1 MVASATRKKEWQKL
15 VTQWRAGGLSQRA
28 FALEH
33 GVTQREISYWSRSL
47 TATAPLPGFV
57 PLRVMSTAAAVA
69 ISLRSERGWTLTL
82 PHDVP
87 AAFSMHRTAAFTMK
101 GCTTVRTESCLT
113 SILPASNKLS
123 CRMPAKPLPNRRTN
137 ERRVDNITMKA
148 RTMVGTLK
156 RTIGTS
162 AARRFLE
169 KNGYGADLVH
179 DMMTSSVER
188 RCSRRRADGYTVR
201 TKPQRANPQPM
212 RKADISGPLGA
223 EELKALYQ
231 LRSANDSENVFI
243 RVCDCPPQF
252 VRFGFMEPGPR
263 GARITERGRAT
274 LLHWTRAKG
283 IACRLAWAGNCCV

>member
-1 MVASATRKKEWQKL
+1 
-15 VTQWRAGGLSQRA
+15 
-28 FALEH
+28 
-33 GVTQREISYWSRSL
+33 
-47 TATAPLPGFV
+47 
-57 PLRVMSTAAAVA
+57 
-69 ISLRSERGWTLTL
+69 
-82 PHDVP
+82 
-87 AAFSMHRTAAFTMK
+87 
-101 GCTTVRTESCLT
+101 
-113 SILPASNKLS
+113 
-123 CRMPAKPLPNRRTN
+123 MPAKPLPNRRTN
-137 ERRVDNITMKA
+137 ERRVDKITMKA

-169 KNGYGADLVH
+169 KNGHGADLVQ
-179 DMMTSSVER
+179 DMMISSVER
-188 RCSRRRADGYTVR
+188 RCSSRRADGYTVR

-223 EELKALYQ
+223 EELQALYQ

-274 LLHWTRAKG
+274 LLHWTRARALLAVSRGQG
-283 IACRLAWAGNCCV
+283 IAAFENSIETWLYLNRFIERSGTEVVITARGAEWLETCQRTLDEIG